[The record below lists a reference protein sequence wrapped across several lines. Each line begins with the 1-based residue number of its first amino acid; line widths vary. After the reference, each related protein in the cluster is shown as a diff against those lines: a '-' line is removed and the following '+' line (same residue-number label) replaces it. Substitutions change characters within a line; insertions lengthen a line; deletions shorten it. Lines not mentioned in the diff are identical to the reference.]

1 MLEPFGLLNF
11 IQSALKSSQA
21 NPSDPPRNT
30 TDPAEPTITEP
41 TSEPTPPPTTAEPPW
56 QENPFLDFCKLH
68 DERAKRIKKDKK

>member
-11 IQSALKSSQA
+11 IQSALKSSQIK
-21 NPSDPPRNT
+21 PSEPPRNT
-30 TDPAEPTITEP
+30 TEPTDQP
-41 TSEPTPPPTTAEPPW
+41 TSEPAPPPPSTEPPR

>member
-30 TDPAEPTITEP
+30 AAPDEPTIPEP
-41 TSEPTPPPTTAEPPW
+41 TSEPAPPPTEPPR